1 MLVEGLAMIPEEDWK
16 AVSLPGLRIGMGPRR
31 FKWRY
36 KEFRRGMQ
44 GKRLKHR
51 RNITSDDK
59 VVMNDMEMM
68 HGGRYW
74 PTTDDGLIALPYDSK
89 KFDFEEWVED

>member
-1 MLVEGLAMIPEEDWK
+1 MIPPEDLK
-16 AVSLPGLRIGMGPRR
+16 AVNMPSFGIFKTPRR
-31 FKWRY
+31 FKWSF
-36 KEFRRGMQ
+36 KKFKKGMK

-51 RNITSDDK
+51 LAITNDDK
-59 VVMNDMEMM
+59 LVMGDMEMM

-89 KFDFEEWVED
+89 KFDFEEWVEDEDDDE